1 MLQFYQ
7 KGVDI
12 MLTRDFEEKLL
23 SWKNNPHKKAL
34 CIFGARQ
41 IGKTTTVREFAK
53 KHYEHFCEINF
64 FETPKAKEIF
74 DGDLDAN
81 TIIMGISALTKMK
94 LEPKT
99 TLIFFDEIQKCPNAR
114 CAIKFLVE
122 DGRFDYIESGSL
134 LGVNVEDIPS
144 LPVGFEEEHN
154 MYPMSFKEFAA
165 ANGIQKET
173 FDYLED
179 CFHNEKPVSDVIH
192 STMQKL
198 FYAYLVVGGM
208 PEAVQV
214 FLDTHD
220 IARVIE
226 YQTSILSKYRQDISQ
241 YAPQSDKVKIKAIF
255 DSIPAQLAQKNR
267 RFMVNSVDKN
277 ARLLRYQDSFNWLV
291 DAGVALPCYN
301 TSAPIMPLALNEKR
315 SLFKLFSNDVGLLCA
330 ASMSDIQFDLLQGDV
345 SVNLGSVLENAIAQ
359 ELRCNGFELRY
370 YDSNK
375 SGEVDFVIKLGSQVV
390 VVEAKSGNDYTEHT
404 ALKNVLKVTDWNIE
418 KAIVLCKGNVEN
430 KGVITYLP
438 WYMMMFIKQPKI
450 DKMIYNIDIQ
460 NIVH

>member
-1 MLQFYQ
+1 ML
-7 KGVDI
+7 K
-12 MLTRDFEEKLL
+12 RDFEERLL
-23 SWKNNPHKKAL
+23 TWKNNPHKKAF

-53 KHYEHFCEINF
+53 RHYEHFCEINF

-74 DGDLDAN
+74 DGDLDAD
-81 TIIMGISALTKMK
+81 TIIMGISAFTKMK
-94 LEPKT
+94 LEPKK
-99 TLIFFDEIQKCPNAR
+99 TLIFLDEIQKCPNAR

-154 MYPMSFKEFAA
+154 MYPMSFREFAS
-165 ANGIQKET
+165 ANGIQQET
-173 FDYLED
+173 FAYLED
-179 CFHNEKPVSDVIH
+179 CFNNVKPVSDVIH
-192 STMQKL
+192 TTMQKL

-226 YQTSILSKYRQDISQ
+226 YQNAILSKYRQDISQ
-241 YAPQSDKVKIKAIF
+241 YAPKTDKVKIKAIF

-330 ASMSDIQFDLLQGDV
+330 SSMSDIQFDLLQGDV
-345 SVNLGSVLENAIAQ
+345 SVNLGSILENAIAQ
-359 ELRCNGFELRY
+359 ELQCNGFELRY

-375 SGEVDFVIKLGSQVV
+375 LGEVDFVVKMGNQVV
-390 VVEAKSGNDYTEHT
+390 VVEVKSGNDYMEHT
-404 ALKNVLKVTDWNIE
+404 ALNNVMKVNDWNIN
-418 KAIVLCKGNVEN
+418 KAFVLCKGNVEQ
-430 KGVITYLP
+430 KEKITYLP

-450 DKMIYNIDIQ
+450 DKMIYEIEVN
-460 NIVH
+460 NV

>member
-1 MLQFYQ
+1 
-7 KGVDI
+7 
-12 MLTRDFEEKLL
+12 MLTREFEEKLL
-23 SWKNNPHKKAL
+23 SWKNNPHKKAF

-53 KHYEHFCEINF
+53 KHYEHLCEINF

-74 DGDLDAN
+74 DGDLDAD
-81 TIIMGISALTKMK
+81 TIIMGISAFTKMK
-94 LEPKT
+94 LEPKK
-99 TLIFFDEIQKCPNAR
+99 TLIFLDEIQKCPNAR

-179 CFHNEKPVSDVIH
+179 CFKNVKPVSDVIH
-192 STMQKL
+192 TTMKKL

-226 YQTSILSKYRQDISQ
+226 YQNSILSKYRQDISQ
-241 YAPQSDKVKIKAIF
+241 YAPQSDKVKIKAIY
-255 DSIPAQLAQKNR
+255 DSIPSQLAQKNR

-359 ELRCNGFELRY
+359 ELQCNGFELRY
-370 YDSNK
+370 YASNK
-375 SGEVDFVIKLGSQVV
+375 IGEIDFVIKIGNQVV
-390 VVEAKSGNDYTEHT
+390 AVEAKSGNDYTEHV
-404 ALKNVLKVTDWNIE
+404 ALKNVLKVADWNIE
-418 KAIVLCKGNVEN
+418 KAFVLCKGNVQKKE
-430 KGVITYLP
+430 KITYLP
-438 WYMMMFIKQPKI
+438 WYMMMFIKQYKI
-450 DKMIYNIDIQ
+450 DKMIYNIEVN
-460 NIVH
+460 NI

>member
-1 MLQFYQ
+1 ML
-7 KGVDI
+7 K
-12 MLTRDFEEKLL
+12 RDFEDKLF

-53 KHYEHFCEINF
+53 KNYEYFCEINF

-81 TIIMGISALTKMK
+81 TIIMGISAFTKMK
-94 LEPKT
+94 LEPKK

-114 CAIKFLVE
+114 AAIKFLVE

-134 LGVNVEDIPS
+134 LGVKVEDIPS

-154 MYPMSFKEFAA
+154 MFPMSFREFAV

-173 FDYLED
+173 LDYLED
-179 CFHNEKPVSDVIH
+179 CYNNLKPVSAAIH
-192 STMQKL
+192 NTMQKL

-226 YQTSILSKYRQDISQ
+226 YQNSILNKYRQDISQ
-241 YAPQSDKVKIKAIF
+241 YATKTDKVKIKAIF

-301 TSAPIMPLALNEKR
+301 TVAPIIPLALNEKR
-315 SLFKLFSNDVGLLCA
+315 SLFKLFANDVGLLCA
-330 ASMSDIQFDLLQGDV
+330 ASMNDIQFNLLQGDV
-345 SVNLGSVLENAIAQ
+345 TVNLGSVLENAIAQ
-359 ELRCNGFELRY
+359 ELKCNGFELRY

-375 SGEVDFVIKLGSQVV
+375 LGEVDFVINMENQVV
-390 VVEAKSGNDYTEHT
+390 VVEVKSGNDYKEHT
-404 ALKNVLKVTDWNIE
+404 ALNNVLKVKEWNLN
-418 KAIVLCKGNVEN
+418 KAFVLCKGNVEKTVKN
-430 KGVITYLP
+430 IYLP
-438 WYMMMFIKQPKI
+438 WYMIMFIKHKQVN
-450 DKMIYNIDIQ
+450 KMIYKIDVK
-460 NIVH
+460 NL

>member
-1 MLQFYQ
+1 
-7 KGVDI
+7 

-23 SWKNNPHKKAL
+23 SWKNNPHKKAF

-53 KHYEHFCEINF
+53 KHYDHFCEINF

-81 TIIMGISALTKMK
+81 TIIMGISAFTKMK

-154 MYPMSFKEFAA
+154 MYPMSSKEFAA

-179 CFHNEKPVSDVIH
+179 CFNKQKPVSDVIH
-192 STMQKL
+192 TTMQKL

-345 SVNLGSVLENAIAQ
+345 SVNLGSVLENVIAQ

-375 SGEVDFVIKLGSQVV
+375 LGEVDFVIKLGSQVV

>member
-1 MLQFYQ
+1 MLQYYL
-7 KGVDI
+7 KRGDI
-12 MLTRDFEEKLL
+12 MLTREFEEKLL
-23 SWKNNPHKKAL
+23 SWKNNPHKKAF

-74 DGDLDAN
+74 DGDLDAD
-81 TIIMGISALTKMK
+81 TIIMGISAFTKMK
-94 LEPKT
+94 LEPKK
-99 TLIFFDEIQKCPNAR
+99 TLIFLDEIQKCPNAR

-179 CFHNEKPVSDVIH
+179 CFKNVKPVSDVIH
-192 STMQKL
+192 TTMKKL

-226 YQTSILSKYRQDISQ
+226 YQNSILSKYRQDISQ
-241 YAPQSDKVKIKAIF
+241 YAPQSDKVKIKAIY
-255 DSIPAQLAQKNR
+255 DSIPSQLAQKNR

-359 ELRCNGFELRY
+359 ELQCNGFELRY

-375 SGEVDFVIKLGSQVV
+375 IGEIDFVIKIGNQVV
-390 VVEAKSGNDYTEHT
+390 AVEAKSGNDYTEHV
-404 ALKNVLKVTDWNIE
+404 ALKNVLNVADWNID
-418 KAIVLCKGNVEN
+418 KAFVLCKGNVQKKE
-430 KGVITYLP
+430 KITYIP
-438 WYMMMFIKQPKI
+438 WYMMMFIKQYKI
-450 DKMIYNIDIQ
+450 DKMIYNIEVN
-460 NIVH
+460 NI

>member
-1 MLQFYQ
+1 
-7 KGVDI
+7 
-12 MLTRDFEEKLL
+12 MLTREFEEKLL
-23 SWKNNPHKKAL
+23 SWKNNPHKKAF

-74 DGDLDAN
+74 DGDLDAD
-81 TIIMGISALTKMK
+81 TIIMGISAFTKMK
-94 LEPKT
+94 LEPKK
-99 TLIFFDEIQKCPNAR
+99 TLIFLDEIQKCPNAR

-179 CFHNEKPVSDVIH
+179 CFKNLKPVSDVIH
-192 STMQKL
+192 TTMKKL

-226 YQTSILSKYRQDISQ
+226 YQNSILSKYRQDISQ
-241 YAPQSDKVKIKAIF
+241 YAPQSDKVKIKAIY
-255 DSIPAQLAQKNR
+255 DSIPSQLAQKNR

-330 ASMSDIQFDLLQGDV
+330 ASMSDIQFDILQGDV

-359 ELRCNGFELRY
+359 ELQCNGFELRY

-375 SGEVDFVIKLGSQVV
+375 IGEIDFVIKIGNQVV
-390 VVEAKSGNDYTEHT
+390 AVEAKSGNDYTEHV
-404 ALKNVLKVTDWNIE
+404 ALKNVLNVADWNIE
-418 KAIVLCKGNVEN
+418 KAFVLCKGNVQKKE
-430 KGVITYLP
+430 KITYLP
-438 WYMMMFIKQPKI
+438 WYMMMFIKQYKI
-450 DKMIYNIDIQ
+450 DKMIYNIEVN
-460 NIVH
+460 NI

>member
-1 MLQFYQ
+1 ML
-7 KGVDI
+7 K
-12 MLTRDFEEKLL
+12 RDFEEKLL
-23 SWKNNPHKKAL
+23 LWKNNPHKKAF

-53 KHYEHFCEINF
+53 RHYEHFCEINF

-74 DGDLDAN
+74 EGDLDAD
-81 TIIMGISALTKMK
+81 TIIMGISAFTKMK
-94 LEPKT
+94 LEPKK

-179 CFHNEKPVSDVIH
+179 CFKNVKPVSDVIH
-192 STMQKL
+192 TTMKKL

-226 YQTSILSKYRQDISQ
+226 YQNSILSKYRQDISQ
-241 YAPQSDKVKIKAIF
+241 YAPQSDKVKIKAIY
-255 DSIPAQLAQKNR
+255 DSIPSQLAQKNR

-359 ELRCNGFELRY
+359 ELQCNGFELRY

-375 SGEVDFVIKLGSQVV
+375 IGEIDFVIKIGNQVV
-390 VVEAKSGNDYTEHT
+390 AVEAKSGNDYTEHV
-404 ALKNVLKVTDWNIE
+404 ALKNVLKVADWNIE
-418 KAIVLCKGNVEN
+418 KAFVLCKGNVQKKE
-430 KGVITYLP
+430 KITYLP
-438 WYMMMFIKQPKI
+438 WYMMMFIKQYKI
-450 DKMIYNIDIQ
+450 DKMIYNIEVN
-460 NIVH
+460 NI

>member
-1 MLQFYQ
+1 ML
-7 KGVDI
+7 K
-12 MLTRDFEEKLL
+12 RDFEEKLL
-23 SWKNNPHKKAL
+23 TWKNNPHKKAF

-53 KHYEHFCEINF
+53 RHYEHFCEINF

-74 DGDLDAN
+74 DGDLDAD
-81 TIIMGISALTKMK
+81 TIIMGISAFTKMK
-94 LEPKT
+94 LEPKK
-99 TLIFFDEIQKCPNAR
+99 TLIFLDEIQKCPNAR

-154 MYPMSFKEFAA
+154 MYPMSFREFAS
-165 ANGIQKET
+165 ANGIQEET
-173 FDYLED
+173 FAYLED
-179 CFHNEKPVSDVIH
+179 CFNNVKPVSDVIH
-192 STMQKL
+192 TTMQKL

-226 YQTSILSKYRQDISQ
+226 YQNSILSKYRQNISQ
-241 YAPQSDKVKIKAIF
+241 YAPKTDKVKIKAIF

-315 SLFKLFSNDVGLLCA
+315 SLFKLFSNDVGLLCS
-330 ASMSDIQFDLLQGDV
+330 ASMSDIQFDLLHGDV
-345 SVNLGSVLENAIAQ
+345 SVNLGSILENAIAQ
-359 ELRCNGFELRY
+359 ELQCNGFELRY

-375 SGEVDFVIKLGSQVV
+375 LGEVDFVVKMGNQVV
-390 VVEAKSGNDYTEHT
+390 VVEAKSGNGYMEHT
-404 ALKNVLKVTDWNIE
+404 ALNNVLKVSDWDID
-418 KAIVLCKGNVEN
+418 KAFVLCKGNVEQ
-430 KGVITYLP
+430 KEKITYLP
-438 WYMMMFIKQPKI
+438 WYMMMFIKQKQI
-450 DKMIYNIDIQ
+450 NKMIYELEVN
-460 NIVH
+460 NV

>member
-1 MLQFYQ
+1 ML
-7 KGVDI
+7 K
-12 MLTRDFEEKLL
+12 RDFEEKLL
-23 SWKNNPHKKAL
+23 AWKNNPHKKAF

-53 KHYEHFCEINF
+53 QHYEHFCEINF

-74 DGDLDAN
+74 DGDLDAD
-81 TIIMGISALTKMK
+81 TIIMGISAFTKMK
-94 LEPKT
+94 LEPKK
-99 TLIFFDEIQKCPNAR
+99 TLIFLDEIQKCPNAR

-154 MYPMSFKEFAA
+154 MYPMSFREFAS
-165 ANGIQKET
+165 ANGIQEET
-173 FDYLED
+173 FAYLED
-179 CFHNEKPVSDVIH
+179 CFNNLKPVSDVIH
-192 STMQKL
+192 ATMQKL

-226 YQTSILSKYRQDISQ
+226 YQNSILSKYRQDISQ
-241 YAPQSDKVKIKAIF
+241 YAPKTDKVKIKAIF

-345 SVNLGSVLENAIAQ
+345 SVNLGSILENAIAQ
-359 ELRCNGFELRY
+359 ELQCNGFELRY

-375 SGEVDFVIKLGSQVV
+375 LGEVDFVVKMGNQVV
-390 VVEAKSGNDYTEHT
+390 VVEAKSGNDYMEHT
-404 ALKNVLKVTDWNIE
+404 ALNNVMKVSDWNIN
-418 KAIVLCKGNVEN
+418 KAFVLCKGNVEQ
-430 KGVITYLP
+430 KEKITYLP

-450 DKMIYNIDIQ
+450 DKMIYEIEVN
-460 NIVH
+460 NV

>member
-1 MLQFYQ
+1 ML
-7 KGVDI
+7 K
-12 MLTRDFEEKLL
+12 RDFEEKLL
-23 SWKNNPHKKAL
+23 AWKNNPHKKAL

-53 KHYEHFCEINF
+53 QHYEHFCEINF

-74 DGDLDAN
+74 DGDLDVD
-81 TIIMGISALTKMK
+81 TIIMGISAFTKMK
-94 LEPKT
+94 LEPKK

-144 LPVGFEEEHN
+144 LPVGFEEEYN
-154 MYPMSFKEFAA
+154 MYPMSFREFAA
-165 ANGIQKET
+165 ANGIQQET

-179 CFHNEKPVSDVIH
+179 CFKNVAPVSDVIH

-226 YQTSILSKYRQDISQ
+226 YQNSILSKYRQDISQ
-241 YAPQSDKVKIKAIF
+241 YAPKADKIKIKAIY
-255 DSIPAQLAQKNR
+255 DSIPSQLAQKNR

-330 ASMSDIQFDLLQGDV
+330 ASMIDIQFDLLRGDV

-359 ELRCNGFELRY
+359 ELQCNGFELRY

-375 SGEVDFVIKLGSQVV
+375 LGEVDFVIKMGNQVV
-390 VVEAKSGNDYTEHT
+390 AVEAKSGNDYTEHT
-404 ALKNVLKVTDWNIE
+404 ALKNVLKVADWNIE
-418 KAIVLCKGNVEN
+418 KACVLCKGNVER
-430 KGVITYLP
+430 KEKITYLP
-438 WYMMMFIKQPKI
+438 WYMMMFIKQNRI
-450 DKMIYNIDIQ
+450 DKMIYQIDIQ
-460 NIVH
+460 NIKP

>member
-1 MLQFYQ
+1 MLQCYL
-7 KGVDI
+7 KRGDI
-12 MLTRDFEEKLL
+12 MLTREFEEKLL
-23 SWKNNPHKKAL
+23 SWKNNPHKKAF

-74 DGDLDAN
+74 DGDLDAD
-81 TIIMGISALTKMK
+81 TIIMGISAFTKMK
-94 LEPKT
+94 LEPKK
-99 TLIFFDEIQKCPNAR
+99 TLIFLDEIQKCPNAR

-179 CFHNEKPVSDVIH
+179 CFKNVKPVSDVIH
-192 STMQKL
+192 TTMKKL

-226 YQTSILSKYRQDISQ
+226 YQNSILSKYRQDISQ
-241 YAPQSDKVKIKAIF
+241 YAPQSDKVKIKAIY
-255 DSIPAQLAQKNR
+255 DSIPSQLAQKNR

-359 ELRCNGFELRY
+359 ELQCNGFELRY

-375 SGEVDFVIKLGSQVV
+375 KGEIDFVIKIGNQVV
-390 VVEAKSGNDYTEHT
+390 AVEAKSGNDYTEHV
-404 ALKNVLKVTDWNIE
+404 ALKNVLKVADWNIE
-418 KAIVLCKGNVEN
+418 KAFVLCKGNVQKKE
-430 KGVITYLP
+430 KITYLP
-438 WYMMMFIKQPKI
+438 WYMMMFIKQYKI
-450 DKMIYNIDIQ
+450 DKMIYNIEVN
-460 NIVH
+460 NI

>member
-1 MLQFYQ
+1 
-7 KGVDI
+7 
-12 MLTRDFEEKLL
+12 MLTRELEEKLL
-23 SWKNNPHKKAL
+23 SWKNNPHKKAF

-74 DGDLDAN
+74 DGDLDAD
-81 TIIMGISALTKMK
+81 TIIMGISAFTKMK
-94 LEPKT
+94 LEPKK
-99 TLIFFDEIQKCPNAR
+99 TLIFLDEIQKCPNAR

-179 CFHNEKPVSDVIH
+179 CFKNLKPVSDVIH
-192 STMQKL
+192 TTMKKL

-226 YQTSILSKYRQDISQ
+226 YQNSILSKYRQDISQ
-241 YAPQSDKVKIKAIF
+241 YAPQSDKVKIKAIY
-255 DSIPAQLAQKNR
+255 DSIPSQLAQKNR

-359 ELRCNGFELRY
+359 ELQCNGFELRY

-375 SGEVDFVIKLGSQVV
+375 IGEIDFVIKIGNQVV
-390 VVEAKSGNDYTEHT
+390 AVEAKSGNDYTEHV
-404 ALKNVLKVTDWNIE
+404 ALKNVLKVADWNIE
-418 KAIVLCKGNVEN
+418 KAFVLCKGNVQKKE
-430 KGVITYLP
+430 KITYLP
-438 WYMMMFIKQPKI
+438 WYMMMFIKQYKI
-450 DKMIYNIDIQ
+450 DKMIYNIEVN
-460 NIVH
+460 NI

>member
-1 MLQFYQ
+1 
-7 KGVDI
+7 
-12 MLTRDFEEKLL
+12 MLTRELEEKLL
-23 SWKNNPHKKAL
+23 SWKNNPHKKAF

-74 DGDLDAN
+74 DGDLDAD
-81 TIIMGISALTKMK
+81 TIIMGISAFTKMK
-94 LEPKT
+94 LEPKK
-99 TLIFFDEIQKCPNAR
+99 TLIFLDEIQKCPNAR

-122 DGRFDYIESGSL
+122 DGRFDYIESGAL

-179 CFHNEKPVSDVIH
+179 CFKNVKPVSDVIH
-192 STMQKL
+192 TTMKKL

-226 YQTSILSKYRQDISQ
+226 YQNSILSKYRQDISQ
-241 YAPQSDKVKIKAIF
+241 YAPQSDKVKIKAIY
-255 DSIPAQLAQKNR
+255 DSIPSQLAQKNR

-359 ELRCNGFELRY
+359 ELQCNGFELRY

-375 SGEVDFVIKLGSQVV
+375 IGEIDFVIKIGNQVV
-390 VVEAKSGNDYTEHT
+390 AVEAKSGNDYTEHV
-404 ALKNVLKVTDWNIE
+404 ALKNVLNVADWNIE
-418 KAIVLCKGNVEN
+418 KAFVLCKGNVQKKE
-430 KGVITYLP
+430 KITYLP
-438 WYMMMFIKQPKI
+438 WYMMMFIKQYKI
-450 DKMIYNIDIQ
+450 DKMIYNIEVN
-460 NIVH
+460 NI

>member
-1 MLQFYQ
+1 ML
-7 KGVDI
+7 K
-12 MLTRDFEEKLL
+12 RDFEERLL
-23 SWKNNPHKKAL
+23 TWKNNPHKKAF
-34 CIFGARQ
+34 CVFGARQ

-53 KHYEHFCEINF
+53 RHYEHFCEINF

-74 DGDLDAN
+74 DGDLDAD
-81 TIIMGISALTKMK
+81 TIIMGISAFTKMK
-94 LEPKT
+94 LEPKK
-99 TLIFFDEIQKCPNAR
+99 TLIFLDEIQKCPNAR

-154 MYPMSFKEFAA
+154 MYPMSFREFAS
-165 ANGIQKET
+165 ANGIQQET
-173 FDYLED
+173 FAYLED
-179 CFHNEKPVSDVIH
+179 CFNNVKPVSDVIH
-192 STMQKL
+192 TTMQKL

-226 YQTSILSKYRQDISQ
+226 YQNAILSKYRQDISQ
-241 YAPQSDKVKIKAIF
+241 YAPKTDKVKIKAIF

-330 ASMSDIQFDLLQGDV
+330 SSMSDIQFDLLQGDV
-345 SVNLGSVLENAIAQ
+345 SVNLGSILENAIAQ
-359 ELRCNGFELRY
+359 ELQCNGFELRY

-375 SGEVDFVIKLGSQVV
+375 LGEVDFVVKMGNQVV
-390 VVEAKSGNDYTEHT
+390 VVEVKSGNDYMEHT
-404 ALKNVLKVTDWNIE
+404 ALNNVMKVNDWNIN
-418 KAIVLCKGNVEN
+418 KAFVLCKGNVEQ
-430 KGVITYLP
+430 KEKITYLP

-450 DKMIYNIDIQ
+450 DKMIYEIEVN
-460 NIVH
+460 NV

>member
-1 MLQFYQ
+1 MLQCYL
-7 KGVDI
+7 KRGDI
-12 MLTRDFEEKLL
+12 MLTREFEEKLL
-23 SWKNNPHKKAL
+23 SWKNNPHKKAF

-74 DGDLDAN
+74 DGDLDAD
-81 TIIMGISALTKMK
+81 TIIMGISAFTKMK
-94 LEPKT
+94 LEPKK
-99 TLIFFDEIQKCPNAR
+99 TLIFLDEIQKCPNAR

-179 CFHNEKPVSDVIH
+179 CFKNVKPVSDVIH
-192 STMQKL
+192 TTMKKL

-226 YQTSILSKYRQDISQ
+226 YQNSILSKYRQDISQ
-241 YAPQSDKVKIKAIF
+241 YAPQSDKVKIKAIY
-255 DSIPAQLAQKNR
+255 DSIPSQLAQKNR

-359 ELRCNGFELRY
+359 ELQCNGFELRY

-375 SGEVDFVIKLGSQVV
+375 IGEIDFVIKIGNQVV
-390 VVEAKSGNDYTEHT
+390 AVEAKSGNDYTEHV
-404 ALKNVLKVTDWNIE
+404 ALKNVLNVADWNIE
-418 KAIVLCKGNVEN
+418 KAFVLCKGNVQKKE
-430 KGVITYLP
+430 KITYLP
-438 WYMMMFIKQPKI
+438 WYMMMFIKQYKI
-450 DKMIYNIDIQ
+450 DKMIYNIEVN
-460 NIVH
+460 NI

>member
-1 MLQFYQ
+1 ML
-7 KGVDI
+7 K
-12 MLTRDFEEKLL
+12 RDFEEKLL
-23 SWKNNPHKKAL
+23 TWKNNPHKKAF

-53 KHYEHFCEINF
+53 RHYEHFCEINF

-74 DGDLDAN
+74 DGDLDAD
-81 TIIMGISALTKMK
+81 TIIMGISAFTKMK
-94 LEPKT
+94 LEPKK
-99 TLIFFDEIQKCPNAR
+99 TLIFLDEIQKCPNAR

-154 MYPMSFKEFAA
+154 MYPMSFREFAT
-165 ANGIQKET
+165 ANGIQQET
-173 FDYLED
+173 FAYLED
-179 CFHNEKPVSDVIH
+179 CFNNLKPVSDVIH
-192 STMQKL
+192 TTMQKL

-226 YQTSILSKYRQDISQ
+226 YQNSILSKYRQDISQ
-241 YAPQSDKVKIKAIF
+241 YAPKRDKVKIKAIF

-345 SVNLGSVLENAIAQ
+345 TVNLGSVLENAIAQ
-359 ELRCNGFELRY
+359 ELQCNGFELRY

-375 SGEVDFVIKLGSQVV
+375 LGEVDFVVKMGNQVV
-390 VVEAKSGNDYTEHT
+390 VVEAKSGNGYTEHT
-404 ALKNVLKVTDWNIE
+404 ALNNVLKVSDWNID
-418 KAIVLCKGNVEN
+418 KAFVLRKGNVEQ
-430 KGVITYLP
+430 KEKITYLP
-438 WYMMMFIKQPKI
+438 WYMMMFIKQKQI
-450 DKMIYNIDIQ
+450 GKMIYEIEVN
-460 NIVH
+460 NV

>member
-1 MLQFYQ
+1 
-7 KGVDI
+7 
-12 MLTRDFEEKLL
+12 MLTREFEEKLL
-23 SWKNNPHKKAL
+23 SWKNNPHKKAF

-74 DGDLDAN
+74 DGDLDAD
-81 TIIMGISALTKMK
+81 TIIMGISAFTKMK
-94 LEPKT
+94 LEPKK
-99 TLIFFDEIQKCPNAR
+99 TLIFLDEIQKCPNAR

-179 CFHNEKPVSDVIH
+179 CFKNVKPVSDVIH
-192 STMQKL
+192 TTMKKL

-226 YQTSILSKYRQDISQ
+226 YQNSILSKYRQDISQ
-241 YAPQSDKVKIKAIF
+241 YAPQSDKVKIKAIY
-255 DSIPAQLAQKNR
+255 DSIPSQLAQKNR

-359 ELRCNGFELRY
+359 ELQCNGFELRY

-375 SGEVDFVIKLGSQVV
+375 IGEIDFVIKIGNQVV
-390 VVEAKSGNDYTEHT
+390 AVEAKSGNDYTEHV
-404 ALKNVLKVTDWNIE
+404 ALKNVLNVADWNIE
-418 KAIVLCKGNVEN
+418 KAFVLCKGNVQKKE
-430 KGVITYLP
+430 KITYLP
-438 WYMMMFIKQPKI
+438 WYMMMFIKQYKI
-450 DKMIYNIDIQ
+450 DKMIYNIEVN
-460 NIVH
+460 NI

>member
-1 MLQFYQ
+1 
-7 KGVDI
+7 
-12 MLTRDFEEKLL
+12 MLTRELEEKLL
-23 SWKNNPHKKAL
+23 SWKNNPHKKAF

-74 DGDLDAN
+74 DGDLDAD
-81 TIIMGISALTKMK
+81 TIIMGISAFTKMK
-94 LEPKT
+94 LEPKK
-99 TLIFFDEIQKCPNAR
+99 TLIFLDEIQKCPNAR

-179 CFHNEKPVSDVIH
+179 CFKNVKPVSDVIH
-192 STMQKL
+192 TTMKKL

-226 YQTSILSKYRQDISQ
+226 YQNSILSKYRQDISQ
-241 YAPQSDKVKIKAIF
+241 YAPQSDKVKIKAIY
-255 DSIPAQLAQKNR
+255 DSIPSQLAQKNR

-359 ELRCNGFELRY
+359 ELQCNGFELRY

-375 SGEVDFVIKLGSQVV
+375 IGEIDFVIKIGNQVV
-390 VVEAKSGNDYTEHT
+390 AVEAKSGNDYTEHV
-404 ALKNVLKVTDWNIE
+404 ALKNVLNVADWNIE
-418 KAIVLCKGNVEN
+418 KAFVLCKGNVQKKE
-430 KGVITYLP
+430 KITYLP
-438 WYMMMFIKQPKI
+438 WYMMMFIKQYKI
-450 DKMIYNIDIQ
+450 DKMIYNIEVN
-460 NIVH
+460 NI

>member
-1 MLQFYQ
+1 
-7 KGVDI
+7 
-12 MLTRDFEEKLL
+12 MLTREFEEKLL
-23 SWKNNPHKKAL
+23 SWKNNPHKKAF

-74 DGDLDAN
+74 DGDLDAD
-81 TIIMGISALTKMK
+81 TIIMGISAITKLK
-94 LEPKT
+94 LEPKK
-99 TLIFFDEIQKCPNAR
+99 TLIFLDEIQKCPNAR

-134 LGVNVEDIPS
+134 LGGNVEDIPS

-179 CFHNEKPVSDVIH
+179 CFKNLKPVSDVIH
-192 STMQKL
+192 TTMKKL

-226 YQTSILSKYRQDISQ
+226 YQNSILSKYRQDISQ
-241 YAPQSDKVKIKAIF
+241 YAPQSDKVKIKAIY
-255 DSIPAQLAQKNR
+255 DSIPSQLAQKNR

-359 ELRCNGFELRY
+359 ELQCNGFELRY

-375 SGEVDFVIKLGSQVV
+375 IGEIDFVIKIGNQVV
-390 VVEAKSGNDYTEHT
+390 AVEAKSGNDYTEHV
-404 ALKNVLKVTDWNIE
+404 ALKNVLNVADWNIE
-418 KAIVLCKGNVEN
+418 KAFVLCKGNVQKKE
-430 KGVITYLP
+430 KITYLP
-438 WYMMMFIKQPKI
+438 WYMMMFIKQYKI
-450 DKMIYNIDIQ
+450 DKMIYNIEVN
-460 NIVH
+460 NI